1 MKKVLLLFAI
11 IILGVVVILS
21 CSSDDSLAKAEMSF
35 QGVLIAVD
43 YSDKVEEDV
52 IDEESGLETE
62 TSEDSDLNE
71 ESDAKT
77 EDGYEYEKA
86 IAEALA
92 DLSIIGEKSLIKES
106 AKVDISDINY
116 ARALCFQQAK
126 PKIDARIDQLTFH
139 QVIYAIYKVD
149 MENMNKLGYKS
160 PDEIP
165 LKYIKATIN
174 YYSVDWAPIIYN
186 IVLK

>member
-1 MKKVLLLFAI
+1 MRKFFLLSVMI
-11 IILGVVVILS
+11 IIGVLMIVS

-43 YSDKVEEDV
+43 YSDKVEEE
-52 IDEESGLETE
+52 ITDEESGTE
-62 TSEDSDLNE
+62 TAEDSDLNE
-71 ESDAKT
+71 EPEAKT
-77 EDGYEYEKA
+77 EDGYKYETA
-86 IAEALA
+86 IANAFA

-116 ARALCFQQAK
+116 ARTLCFQQAK
-126 PKIDARIDQLTFH
+126 PKIDARIDQLTFN

-160 PDEIP
+160 PDDIP
-165 LKYIKATIN
+165 LKSIKATVN
-174 YYSVDWAPIIYN
+174 YYSADWPPIVYDIL
-186 IVLK
+186 LK

>member
-1 MKKVLLLFAI
+1 MRKFFLLSAMI
-11 IILGVVVILS
+11 IIGVMVIVS
-21 CSSDDSLAKAEMSF
+21 CSSDDSLAKAEMTF

-43 YSDKVEEDV
+43 YSDKVEKEV
-52 IDEESGLETE
+52 IDEESGTE
-62 TSEDSDLNE
+62 TDEDSDLNE

-77 EDGYEYEKA
+77 EDGYEYETA
-86 IAEALA
+86 IAKALA

-126 PKIDARIDQLTFH
+126 PKIDARIDMLTFN

-165 LKYIKATIN
+165 LKSIKATVN
-174 YYSVDWAPIIYN
+174 YYSADWAPIIYN
-186 IVLK
+186 IELK